1 MKHRLCGK
9 CLNFTHPGEHRC
21 PFCNADRAPTE
32 LTESGEAPSRSRA
45 ALLVAASMVIA
56 GCPLAVR
63 YGGPPPGSAPA
74 VVAPAPVSA
83 DSAVTPASASPKR

>member
-1 MKHRLCGK
+1 MLVPCDAGGR
-9 CLNFTHPGEHRC
+9 FVRDREHRC
-21 PFCNADRAPTE
+21 PFCNTDRAPTE

-63 YGGPPPGSAPA
+63 YGGPPPGSGPA